1 MTKPQPDALAQSI
14 KQRLMNLS
22 QQQNEQFN
30 IVLVR
35 FAVERL
41 LYRLTR
47 TPHATQ
53 FVLKGAMLFAAWS
66 AQPHRP
72 TQDVD
77 LLGFGLPDADRLVK
91 IFREV
96 CVADVEPDGLALD
109 ADSVTAEPIRE
120 DAVYDGLRV
129 RLLAR
134 LGTARI
140 PMQVDIGFGDV
151 VSPEPRELAL
161 GPMLDLPAPRL
172 RTYPPETVIA
182 EKFEAM
188 LALGMANSRM
198 KDYYDLWTLSRTM
211 RFECEAL
218 RTALRATAER
228 RKTPLPTDL
237 PVGLSDRF
245 AADASKQAQWGAFAR
260 KLGGSHAAIPLGDVV
275 QVLAEFMRP
284 LLRAGEATALHW
296 PPGGPWQAGR

>member
-1 MTKPQPDALAQSI
+1 MPKPDALAQSI

-22 QQQNEQFN
+22 QRQNEQFN
-30 IVLVR
+30 AVLVR

-47 TPHATQ
+47 SPHATQ
-53 FVLKGAMLFAAWS
+53 FVLKGAMLFAVWS

-77 LLGFGLPDADRLVK
+77 LLGFGPPETDRLVK
-91 IFREV
+91 LFREV
-96 CVADVEPDGLALD
+96 CTANVEPDGLLFD
-109 ADSVTAEPIRE
+109 PDSVTAEPIRE

-134 LGTARI
+134 LGTARV

-151 VSPEPRELAL
+151 VSPEPRELTL

-198 KDYYDLWTLSRTM
+198 KDYYDLWMLSRTM
-211 RFECEAL
+211 RFELGTL
-218 RTALRATAER
+218 RTAVRATAER
-228 RKTPLPTDL
+228 RKTLLPADL

-245 AADASKQAQWGAFAR
+245 ADDASKQTQWSAFVR
-260 KLGGSHAAIPLGDVV
+260 RLGGSHAAPPLGEVV
-275 QVLAEFMRP
+275 RGLAEFLRP
-284 LLRAGEATALHW
+284 VLQSGDTAARHW
-296 PPGGPWQAGR
+296 PPGGPWQTNV

>member
-1 MTKPQPDALAQSI
+1 VTKPQLDALAQSI

-77 LLGFGLPDADRLVK
+77 LLGFGPPDADRLVK

-109 ADSVTAEPIRE
+109 ADSVTAELIRE

-140 PMQVDIGFGDV
+140 PIQVDIGFGDV

-182 EKFEAM
+182 EKFEA
-188 LALGMANSRM
+188 
-198 KDYYDLWTLSRTM
+198 
-211 RFECEAL
+211 L
-218 RTALRATAER
+218 RTAVRATAER

-245 AADASKQAQWGAFAR
+245 GADASKQAQWGAFVR

-284 LLRAGEATALHW
+284 VLRAGEAAALHW